1 MRQLVDPR
9 HRVSVIIAVVLGL
22 SFAAP
27 VVAAPGVTGI
37 DIQLPVGARI
47 TGTITD
53 SVGSPLIG
61 ATVDACADTTGQCE
75 FDQTASDG
83 RYEVVGLAPDLY
95 RVQVSPPDGSDQLFG
110 YYTPSGPVPEFDQAA
125 LIDVTS
131 GDVSGIDLALD
142 SGVRITGTIR
152 DPDGTAI
159 EGLEI
164 VAQGGGGFAISDA
177 SGAFEIRAV
186 PPGEYAMEVRNRGL
200 VNYLSGTV
208 VDGVVSDRDAD
219 GTPIIVGTEDVTGV
233 DIVDPPGFRLAGTL
247 SGAPTPT
254 SGAVIVSADGDP
266 FAFGVNLS
274 PTGAWTIAGLRPGSY
289 KLAFQVDAED
299 GGGSFLGYWRS
310 DGTLTQD
317 FDAGTFVE
325 IVDADIVGLDATVP
339 PAPSVRGRVI
349 GEDGAPL
356 AHAFVQMCAGP
367 AGCLSGFSALDGS
380 FRFDRVPSG
389 SWILFAGARDHVTGY
404 YGPNGFTLAAEDATP
419 IKVGRRSVDGITVVL
434 PSGFEISGRITGQD
448 GEGVPDVQVSRSGG
462 IDPSGGGVTR
472 TQADGTYRIGGI
484 VPGDYTISVSDL
496 HGTGFVAGHYNADD
510 PGGYTADFDEATVI
524 TIPADPPAIVSA
536 SPAPGATI
544 PAAGAVVTIRFDRF
558 VIGVDGSSLSLWD
571 GGKRLAASVSY
582 DRSTSTATLRPRA
595 PLKRAHAYE
604 IRLAGSIGDL
614 LGLQSAP
621 TSWTFTTLP

>member
-9 HRVSVIIAVVLGL
+9 LRVALILSLVLGL
-22 SFAAP
+22 SVAAP
-27 VVAAPGVTGI
+27 VTAAPGVDGI
-37 DIQLPVGARI
+37 DIQLPIGSRI
-47 TGTITD
+47 TGTISDAGGT
-53 SVGSPLIG
+53 PLIG

-83 RYEVVGLAPDLY
+83 TYEIVGLGPDHY

-110 YYTPSGPVPEFDQAA
+110 YYTPSGPVTEFDQAT
-125 LIDVTS
+125 LIDVTT

-142 SGVRITGTIR
+142 SGVRITGTVR
-152 DPDGTAI
+152 DPEGTPV

-164 VAQGGGGFAISDA
+164 VAQGGGGLAISDA
-177 SGAFEIRAV
+177 SGGYEIRAV

-208 VDGVVSDRDAD
+208 VDGVVSDRDAE
-219 GTPIIVGTEDVTGV
+219 GTPITVGTEDVTGV
-233 DIVDPPGFRLAGTL
+233 DIVDSPGFRLSGTL

-254 SGAVIVSADGDP
+254 SGALIVSADGDP
-266 FAFGVNLS
+266 FAFGVNLG
-274 PTGAWTIAGLRPGSY
+274 PTGAWTIPGLRPGPY
-289 KLAFQVDAED
+289 KLTFQVDGD
-299 GGGSFLGYWRS
+299 FGSFLGYWRS

-317 FDAGTFVE
+317 FDAATLIE
-325 IVDADIVGLDATVP
+325 IVDADVGGLDAAVP

-349 GEDGAPL
+349 GEEGSPI
-356 AHAFVQMCAGP
+356 AHAFVQMCAGS
-367 AGCLSGFSALDGS
+367 AGCVSGFSALDGS
-380 FRFDRVPSG
+380 FHFDRVPSG
-389 SWILFAGARDHVTGY
+389 SWTLFAGARDHVTGY
-404 YGPNGFTLAAEDATP
+404 YGPNGFTLAPEDATP

-484 VPGDYTISVSDL
+484 VPGDYTISVSDV
-496 HGTGFVAGHYNADD
+496 HGTGFVPGHYNADD
-510 PGGYTADFDEATVI
+510 PGGYTADPDEATLI
-524 TIPADPPAIVSA
+524 AIPADPPAIVSA

-544 PAAGAVVTIRFDRF
+544 PAAGAAVTIRFDRF
-558 VIGVDGSSLSLWD
+558 VVVVDGSSLSLWD
-571 GGKRLAASVSY
+571 GAKRLAATVTY

-595 PLKRAHAYE
+595 PLKQARTYE
-604 IRLAGSIGDL
+604 IRLGAFRDL